1 MRAVRD
7 IMIESMNDEGDAFS
21 SKYFLSFFVIL
32 LSLKISLFIL
42 DFHFVTFFISFSFS
56 FWVFS

>member
-42 DFHFVTFFISFSFS
+42 DFHFVTFFS